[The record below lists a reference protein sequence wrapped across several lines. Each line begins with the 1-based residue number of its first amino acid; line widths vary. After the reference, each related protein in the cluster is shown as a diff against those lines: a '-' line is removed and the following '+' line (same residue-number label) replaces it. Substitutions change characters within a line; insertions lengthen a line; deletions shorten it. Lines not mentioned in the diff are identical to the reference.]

1 LVRRT
6 TVNSHP
12 HTTGQKPILVFLPVG
27 AANVIV
33 SKLVEHGYVANA
45 VSSVPELFDA
55 VRSDR
60 YSLVVTTR
68 PEIDIVRNIRTLPV
82 VNLEVF
88 FHATASLGDG
98 TQFDGKAFIYR
109 IKALTE
115 PRLGRSGATKIQDD
129 GTGRA
134 DESPVR
140 ASRWRIAARLL
151 PWSRTAAT
159 AADR

>member
-1 LVRRT
+1 
-6 TVNSHP
+6 VNSHP
-12 HTTGQKPILVFLPVG
+12 HTAGEKPILVFLPVG

-88 FHATASLGDG
+88 FHATTSVGDG
-98 TQFDGKAFIYR
+98 TQFDGKAFIHR
-109 IKALTE
+109 IEALTE
-115 PRLGRSGATKIQDD
+115 PRLGRSGA
-129 GTGRA
+129 
-134 DESPVR
+134 S
-140 ASRWRIAARLL
+140 L
-151 PWSRTAAT
+151 
-159 AADR
+159 